1 MLLRYRTV
9 VVVFYAPGSS
19 VGAATVVEARA
30 AALDTGAGFVAVNV
44 RREAQVAAM
53 AIGYEV
59 LNTPAVLV
67 FVRGPKLKAHFS
79 GHVDR
84 TTVAQAVTN
93 ARR

>member
-9 VVVFYAPGSS
+9 VVVFYAPDSS
-19 VGAATVVEARA
+19 VDAATVVEARA
-30 AALDTGAGFVAVNV
+30 AALNTGAGFVAINAK
-44 RREAQVAAM
+44 RENQVAAL

-67 FVRGPKLKAHFS
+67 FVRGPKVKAHFS
-79 GHVDR
+79 GPVDR